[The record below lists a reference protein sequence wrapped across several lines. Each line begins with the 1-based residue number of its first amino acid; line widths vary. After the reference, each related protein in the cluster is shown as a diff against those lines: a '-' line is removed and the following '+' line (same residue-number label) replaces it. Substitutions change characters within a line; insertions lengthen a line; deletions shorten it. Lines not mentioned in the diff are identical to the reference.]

1 MSSTHHKDQKQS
13 SQASDGS
20 LKEEGFVSKHI
31 VEPLKK
37 MTEKAKKK
45 VENYQKSEEQK
56 KISDKAHEYYE
67 HAKAELE
74 VIRKHAKDYAKN
86 SKKDMSSSGKDR
98 GHNMRGYISK
108 VKERIGKQQWDE
120 TYKSALENFMKQK
133 DLSKEEYKKQKASF
147 KKRWNKEILPL
158 IRKKIEQAKERGSF
172 KEAESYSSDD
182 IRMSDKVNELYDQA
196 YGEIENMRSQGK
208 DYVDNTLKDAKDAA
222 EKKHDKLSA
231 YLENMRKKMGDKY
244 DEGYE
249 KALKEFSKQGDLT
262 KEELE
267 EQKDYYRN
275 KWNEDVMPV
284 IEEKWEKAKSALKGK
299 DSGEADKSKDDKSIS
314 DKANELYS
322 QAYEEIE
329 NMRSQGKDYVDNTLK
344 DAKEAAEKKHD
355 KLSAYLENMRK
366 KMGDKYDEGY
376 EKALKEFSKQGDLTK
391 EELEEQKDYY
401 RNKWNED
408 VMPVIEEK
416 WEKAKS
422 ALKGK
427 DSGEADKS
435 KDDKS
440 ISDKANELYSQAY
453 EEIENM
459 RSQGKDYVDN
469 TLKDAKEAAEKKHDK
484 LSAYLENMRKKM
496 GDKYDEGYEKALKQ
510 FSKQGDLTK
519 EELEEQKEHYR
530 GQWKEDVMPIIK
542 KNWEKAKSA
551 VGGKDSESNED
562 RSITDKANELYC
574 QAYEEIE
581 SMRSQGKYYV
591 DNTFKDAKEAAEK
604 KHDKLS
610 AYLANM
616 RRKMGD
622 KYDER
627 YDQAIKEF
635 SKQGDLTKE
644 ELEKQ
649 KEHYR
654 DRWNEDVVPI
664 IRKKLEQ
671 AKSAMKSNDSKEKDN
686 NVDDKSISDK
696 ASEIYSQAYEEIE
709 NMRSQGKDYVSK
721 TFKGAKESAEK
732 KQDES
737 SAYLENMRK
746 RMGDKYDKEYEK
758 ALKEFSKQR
767 ELTKEEFN
775 KQKEHFRERWNKDVM
790 PVIKKNWEKA
800 KSVVGA
806 GEPKD
811 AHHEEGRKE
820 GS

>member
-208 DYVDNTLKDAKDAA
+208 DYVDNTLKDAKD
-222 EKKHDKLSA
+222 
-231 YLENMRKKMGDKY
+231 
-244 DEGYE
+244 
-249 KALKEFSKQGDLT
+249 
-262 KEELE
+262 
-267 EQKDYYRN
+267 
-275 KWNEDVMPV
+275 
-284 IEEKWEKAKSALKGK
+284 
-299 DSGEADKSKDDKSIS
+299 
-314 DKANELYS
+314 
-322 QAYEEIE
+322 
-329 NMRSQGKDYVDNTLK
+329 
-344 DAKEAAEKKHD
+344 AAEKKHD

>member
-249 KALKEFSKQGDLT
+249 KALKE
-262 KEELE
+262 
-267 EQKDYYRN
+267 
-275 KWNEDVMPV
+275 
-284 IEEKWEKAKSALKGK
+284 
-299 DSGEADKSKDDKSIS
+299 
-314 DKANELYS
+314 
-322 QAYEEIE
+322 
-329 NMRSQGKDYVDNTLK
+329 
-344 DAKEAAEKKHD
+344 
-355 KLSAYLENMRK
+355 
-366 KMGDKYDEGY
+366 
-376 EKALKEFSKQGDLTK
+376 
-391 EELEEQKDYY
+391 
-401 RNKWNED
+401 
-408 VMPVIEEK
+408 
-416 WEKAKS
+416 
-422 ALKGK
+422 
-427 DSGEADKS
+427 
-435 KDDKS
+435 
-440 ISDKANELYSQAY
+440 
-453 EEIENM
+453 
-459 RSQGKDYVDN
+459 
-469 TLKDAKEAAEKKHDK
+469 
-484 LSAYLENMRKKM
+484 
-496 GDKYDEGYEKALKQ
+496 

>member
-208 DYVDNTLKDAKDAA
+208 DYVDNTL
-222 EKKHDKLSA
+222 
-231 YLENMRKKMGDKY
+231 
-244 DEGYE
+244 
-249 KALKEFSKQGDLT
+249 
-262 KEELE
+262 
-267 EQKDYYRN
+267 
-275 KWNEDVMPV
+275 
-284 IEEKWEKAKSALKGK
+284 
-299 DSGEADKSKDDKSIS
+299 
-314 DKANELYS
+314 
-322 QAYEEIE
+322 
-329 NMRSQGKDYVDNTLK
+329 
-344 DAKEAAEKKHD
+344 
-355 KLSAYLENMRK
+355 
-366 KMGDKYDEGY
+366 
-376 EKALKEFSKQGDLTK
+376 
-391 EELEEQKDYY
+391 
-401 RNKWNED
+401 
-408 VMPVIEEK
+408 
-416 WEKAKS
+416 
-422 ALKGK
+422 
-427 DSGEADKS
+427 
-435 KDDKS
+435 
-440 ISDKANELYSQAY
+440 
-453 EEIENM
+453 
-459 RSQGKDYVDN
+459 
-469 TLKDAKEAAEKKHDK
+469 
-484 LSAYLENMRKKM
+484 
-496 GDKYDEGYEKALKQ
+496 
-510 FSKQGDLTK
+510 
-519 EELEEQKEHYR
+519 
-530 GQWKEDVMPIIK
+530 
-542 KNWEKAKSA
+542 
-551 VGGKDSESNED
+551 
-562 RSITDKANELYC
+562 
-574 QAYEEIE
+574 
-581 SMRSQGKYYV
+581 
-591 DNTFKDAKEAAEK
+591 KDAKEAAEK